1 MTFLNLMQ
9 EALKGGEKPLID
21 INDFNYSKICDFGG
35 EYPKDNAKHSIGMAN
50 APADLRLNVCHQCL
64 KEIISAG
71 LKRLTEGERAEILR
85 AYLPQQPIKEQEEQR
100 ERIENEQYAEGEEH
114 KEETKEASDTKVSY
128 RDELITKAK
137 VLGVEGKLVTFSN
150 KKLEREIKNKLGG
163 K

>member
-1 MTFLNLMQ
+1 M
-9 EALKGGEKPLID
+9 ID
-21 INDFNYSKICDFGG
+21 IKDFKHSSVCYFGG
-35 EYPKDNAKHSIGMAN
+35 EYKPENMSRHSIGKEG
-50 APADLRLNVCHQCL
+50 APAYFRIDVCHTCL
-64 KEIISAG
+64 KEIITEG
-71 LKRLTEGERAEILR
+71 LKRLTQDEIEEILR
-85 AYLPQQPIKEQEEQR
+85 AYLAQQPIKEQE

-114 KEETKEASDTKVSY
+114 KEEAKEASDTKVSY